1 MPNSKYTLTHS
12 LFAQVLYT
20 HKFYIDVYKLIGFS
34 ICFFFTFL
42 LLFLLCFSYLS
53 DYHFSLS
60 LCTLF
65 AIFTFFMCFVKF
77 VQELKELQCRNCNIK
92 KINPQV
98 YNLLQRLQ
106 YLDLGDNQV
115 CYVSVFFANFSPF
128 LEFVSIT
135 EKLCSFFYHFFRL
148 CVAPSSIQ
156 RQLQLKYLE
165 KGEFRDLNS
174 VKSIRLDGNQLSV
187 IIDNLFETQKYLE
200 FLGKCW
206 WLVDCIHAIHAHKR
220 KHKWLKNSSINS

>member
-1 MPNSKYTLTHS
+1 MLC
-12 LFAQVLYT
+12 
-20 HKFYIDVYKLIGFS
+20 
-34 ICFFFTFL
+34 ICFF
-42 LLFLLCFSYLS
+42 
-53 DYHFSLS
+53 
-60 LCTLF
+60 
-65 AIFTFFMCFVKF
+65 
-77 VQELKELQCRNCNIK
+77 
-92 KINPQV
+92 P
-98 YNLLQRLQ
+98 
-106 YLDLGDNQV
+106 
-115 CYVSVFFANFSPF
+115 NFSPF

-220 KHKWLKNSSINS
+220 KHKWVKNELSIVNRQWTCFFVTEQFLEFANFLSWLVQIDSYQFKFCFRKKKFIQTEMGRLFLTSTD